1 MPEQSTEE
9 DEEGG
14 LLEDT
19 LREMRLTEE
28 NWEKK
33 QASADKLRQG
43 CAGISMI
50 ARICGDLES
59 RQDPWSTRDA
69 GKGMFSSPTLRC
81 DFPVTAFVPF
91 CCRN

>member
-19 LREMRLTEE
+19 LREMRLTT
-28 NWEKK
+28 EKK

-43 CAGISMI
+43 CTGISMI

-59 RQDPWSTRDA
+59 RQDP
-69 GKGMFSSPTLRC
+69 
-81 DFPVTAFVPF
+81 
-91 CCRN
+91 